1 MFGVELALLSD
12 RERDV
17 SQASSGR
24 NAKLYE
30 LIELKNAVGDA
41 FIGKRNASCGGKLFR
56 IGGRLFLEGRAASK
70 LDKVTRVKTTWYYYN
85 KKTIARLKY
94 GAADVPVHCLRPHH
108 PYLCRP

>member
-17 SQASSGR
+17 SQASCCP

-30 LIELKNAVGDA
+30 LIELENAVGDA

-94 GAADVPVHCLRPHH
+94 GAADVPAHCLRPHH